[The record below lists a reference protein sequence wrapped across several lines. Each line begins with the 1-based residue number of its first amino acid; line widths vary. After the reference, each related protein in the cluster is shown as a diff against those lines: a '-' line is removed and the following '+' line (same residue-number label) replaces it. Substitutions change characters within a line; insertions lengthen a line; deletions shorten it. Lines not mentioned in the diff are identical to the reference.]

1 MDSALPPDLA
11 AALDRLLE
19 GRSRKDLARR
29 AEALSNAYRTGGG
42 SDVIACDDDALA
54 YALVRLPATYAA
66 VAAVFAAVR
75 RAAPGVAPTSLM
87 DVGAGPGTASFAA
100 VTAFPS
106 LTDVDLLDRN
116 PHLQKLAKTLLRAGD
131 RAALRGARCD
141 RVDALTSLPGRDA
154 ADLVTASYMIGEIE
168 AERLAGVADLLWAR
182 TGQVLVVIEPGTP
195 AGYQRIAA
203 VRSRLIAAGAH
214 VVAPCPHDK
223 PCPIVAPDWCHFAQ
237 RLARSREH
245 RIVKGAELA
254 YEDEKFAY
262 VALARGELRREFDA
276 RVLAPPHIGKV
287 EATAKL
293 CRHDG
298 RIAIDAAARRDRDA
312 YKARKGWRW
321 GDAVANEPSG
331 PAGTST

>member
-1 MDSALPPDLA
+1 MDAALPPDLA
-11 AALDRLLE
+11 ASLDRLLE
-19 GRSRKDLARR
+19 GRSRKELARR
-29 AEALSNAYRTGGG
+29 AEALSNTYRSGGG
-42 SDVIACDDDALA
+42 SDVIASDEDALA

-66 VAAVFAAVR
+66 VAAVLDAVCK
-75 RAAPGVAPTSLM
+75 AAPDLKPVSLM

-106 LTDVDLLDRN
+106 LTDIDLLDRN
-116 PHLQKLAKTLLRAGD
+116 PHLQKLAKTLLRTGD
-131 RAALRGARCD
+131 HAALRAARCD

-154 ADLVTASYMIGEIE
+154 ADLVTASYVIGEIE
-168 AERLAGVADLLWAR
+168 AERLAGFADLLWAR

-195 AGYQRIAA
+195 VGYQRVAA
-203 VRSRLIAAGAH
+203 VRARLLAAGAH
-214 VVAPCPHDK
+214 VVAPCPHDR

-245 RIVKGAELA
+245 RLVKGVELA

-262 VALARGELRREFDA
+262 VALARGEVRRKFDA
-276 RVLAPPHIGKV
+276 RVLAPPHVGKV
-287 EATAKL
+287 AVTAKL

-312 YKARKGWRW
+312 YRARKGWRW
-321 GDAVANEPSG
+321 GDAVTNEPSG
-331 PAGTST
+331 PAGTTT